1 LPYKDPEKSKVHR
14 LEYSKRP
21 EVNERKRQYDKEYGL
36 RPGVKERKRQYDKEY
51 GIRPG
56 VKERKRQYSKEYVLR
71 PGVKERIKKLA
82 KDEREKVKYAV
93 LSHYSKKLSNSD
105 IPCCN
110 CCGEHDFL
118 IFLTI
123 DHITNRKNATH
134 KKRLVG
140 QDMYRYLRRN
150 GYPLGYQVLCVNC
163 NSAKSDSGICPHKRS
178 SK

>member
-1 LPYKDPEKSKVHR
+1 MPYKDPEKAR
-14 LEYSKRP
+14 ANQLEYSKRP
-21 EVNERKRQYDKEYGL
+21 EVKERRRKHVIEYSKRPE
-36 RPGVKERKRQYDKEY
+36 VKERLRE
-51 GIRPG
+51 
-56 VKERKRQYSKEYVLR
+56 YSKEYRQR
-71 PGVKERIKKLA
+71 PGFKELIRKLSKETRIKIKH
-82 KDEREKVKYAV
+82 EV

-105 IPCCN
+105 TPCCN

-134 KKRLVG
+134 KKDIAGTAL
-140 QDMYRYLRRN
+140 YRYLQKN
-150 GYPLGYQVLCVNC
+150 GYPSGYQVLCVNC